1 VRFGSYLFIISGDA
15 VPKFLLTLLYVW
27 YYSSYTV
34 LPFTVEF
41 RSGEPVYEQV
51 MYAVKKAVMSG
62 QLSSGDRF
70 PSVRTLSQELKI
82 NPRTAHKVVAALTDE
97 GVLAVQ
103 PGIGTV
109 VTASSNGSSADKT
122 ALLTSDVERL
132 VVEADRLGL
141 TEEQVVTAVRRHWHK
156 LSPKS

>member
-1 VRFGSYLFIISGDA
+1 
-15 VPKFLLTLLYVW
+15 
-27 YYSSYTV
+27 V

-41 RSGEPVYEQV
+41 RLGEPVYEQV
-51 MYAVKKAVMSG
+51 MYAVKKAVMAG
-62 QLSSGDRF
+62 QLVPGARF

-82 NPRTAHKVVAALTDE
+82 NPHTAHKVVAALTEE

-109 VTASSNGSSADKT
+109 VTASSNGSAEDKT
-122 ALLTSDVERL
+122 ALLTEEVERL

-141 TEEQVVTAVRRHWHK
+141 DEDQVIAAMRRHWRK

>member
-1 VRFGSYLFIISGDA
+1 V
-15 VPKFLLTLLYVW
+15 LYVW
-27 YYSSYTV
+27 YYTYNTV

-41 RSGEPVYEQV
+41 RLGEPVYEQV
-51 MYAVKKAVMSG
+51 MYAVKKAIMAG
-62 QLSSGDRF
+62 NLAPGERF

-82 NPRTAHKVVAALTDE
+82 NPRTAHKIVAALTDE

-109 VTASSNGSSADKT
+109 VTAPTNGSAEDRT
-122 ALLTSDVERL
+122 ALLNEEAERL

-141 TEEQVVTAVRRHWHK
+141 NEEQVIAAVRKHWRK